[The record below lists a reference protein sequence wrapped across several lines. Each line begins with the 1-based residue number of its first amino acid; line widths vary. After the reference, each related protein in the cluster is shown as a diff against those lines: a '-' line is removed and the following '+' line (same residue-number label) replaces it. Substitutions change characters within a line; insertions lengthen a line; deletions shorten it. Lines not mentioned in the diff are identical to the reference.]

1 MSGEKT
7 GAEVFVRDK
16 ELAWVPARLLEQ
28 SGDKATVSV
37 ASYADELD
45 IEMGGKGAT
54 KWSDKTVNMKDYAE
68 FGKQLPLQNTK
79 ILDDMV
85 DLPYLHEPAI
95 LFNVKA
101 RLKESLPYTRTG
113 DIVIAV
119 NPYTWLTHLY
129 AEKEQLN
136 YANRLVWEKHDMDA
150 RKLVPPHVYEI
161 SALCYRGL
169 AAGGQNQSILVSGES
184 GAGKTETVKICMNHM
199 ASLQRGPVKA
209 TGEVYSSPVVKR
221 IVDSNPI
228 LEAFGNAKTRR
239 NDNSSR
245 FGKYINLQ
253 FARQPSTPGEVDL
266 CNLAGSKCNVYLLE
280 KTRIVGHDEVEGA
293 YHIFYQILN
302 SSDDVKAGLWAGLK
316 GKQCEDYK
324 IVGKLNHVRKI
335 DGMSDAENFEHL
347 TGALKFVGVDGE
359 TYKTMFNAIVSV
371 LVLGNIAFQ
380 QDPADDEKSQVKT
393 KDVLPLVTDLLG
405 IPPEVLELSFTERTM
420 KTRNEEYKV
429 PVKAA
434 AAKDGCNSFAK
445 EIYARSFLWLV
456 REINSATSAEENY
469 EGGGQSDFGI
479 IGLLDIFGFES
490 FPINGFEQ
498 LCINYCNEKLQQK
511 FTKDIF
517 QSVQEEYKYEGI
529 NLDDIKYDDNSD
541 VLDLIEGRGGLLAM
555 LNEECVRPSGNDGAF
570 VSKAVSGNKKSKCL
584 IAEMRMGP
592 LEFGIWH
599 YAGKVIY
606 CADGFIGRNTDSLPV
621 DLKKAALASN
631 NDIVANHLEND
642 AMTKTEAKV
651 TEAPKP
657 AGKGPPRRGK
667 SNLVS
672 DTVWTKFKTQ
682 LNSLMAGLALTSSRY
697 IRCLKPNK
705 FKKAL
710 KMQHLT
716 TIDQLRCAGV
726 VAAVTIS
733 RSAFPNKLD
742 HEGCLDR
749 FKMMKEAGAKEIPDI
764 EEALTD
770 LLDPVLKCREEDGKK
785 AFVIGKTKIYFRA
798 GALEFLENE
807 RAKHLG
813 KWAIYF
819 QKLTRAYLV
828 RKTLGGLRMKSK
840 APNAMRIQS
849 WFRCL
854 VARKECKKRQK
865 KKKMAGKKKKKQVK
879 AAIKLQAVARGFIV
893 RPKFQAKLKEKREKE
908 RLKNEVKDLEDKV
921 REAEMRRMKE
931 VEDAREAAEKEI
943 EAYKAMVAEEK
954 KADKEKQKKSAQQQ
968 TLIDESGKII
978 EYLRKENM
986 KLRNQNDSMRKD
998 FKSLKENN
1006 ARLMEANAS
1015 ASASFTALNDHA
1027 KQLNA
1032 TNAKLIKNVEAY
1044 KQQLEKLKEDL
1055 KTRQSYYLAEAEA
1068 RLAYQKTM
1076 AQIVGTI
1083 QDKCRDAQLTED
1095 VVIMA
1100 LECEAE
1106 AKSER
1111 AALDVA
1117 GKKAAAAPAASAAKK
1132 APAKKAPPPDSDSDD
1147 SDSDDSDSD

>member
-1 MSGEKT
+1 
-7 GAEVFVRDK
+7 
-16 ELAWVPARLLEQ
+16 
-28 SGDKATVSV
+28 
-37 ASYADELD
+37 
-45 IEMGGKGAT
+45 
-54 KWSDKTVNMKDYAE
+54 
-68 FGKQLPLQNTK
+68 
-79 ILDDMV
+79 
-85 DLPYLHEPAI
+85 LHDG
-95 LFNVKA
+95 
-101 RLKESLPYTRTG
+101 LPYTRTG

-129 AEKEQLN
+129 AEKVQLE
-136 YANRLVWEKHDMDA
+136 YADRLVWESHDQDP
-150 RKLVPPHVYEI
+150 RKLVAPHVYEI
-161 SALCYRGL
+161 SALCYKGL
-169 AAGGQNQSILVSGES
+169 AADGKNQSILVSGES
-184 GAGKTETVKICMNHM
+184 GAGKTETVKIAMNHM

-209 TGEVYSSPVVKR
+209 TGEVYTSEVVTR
-221 IVDSNPI
+221 IVDSNPL
-228 LEAFGNAKTRR
+228 LEGFGNAKTRR

-253 FARQPSTPGEVDL
+253 FARQPSTPGQVDV
-266 CNLAGSKCNVYLLE
+266 CSLAGSKCNVYLLE
-280 KTRIVGHDEVEGA
+280 KTRITGHDETEGA

-302 SSDDVKAGLWAGLK
+302 SPDDIKAKLYAGLN
-316 GKQCEDYK
+316 GKSCEDFKY
-324 IVGKLNHVRKI
+324 VGKLNHVRKI
-335 DGMSDAENFEHL
+335 DGMSDAENFEH
-347 TGALKFVGVDGE
+347 TCKALNMVNVKDEMF
-359 TYKTMFNAIVSV
+359 KTLFDAIVSV
-371 LVLGNIAFQ
+371 LILGNIVFEELPGS
-380 QDPADDEKSQVKT
+380 DGERSQVKT
-393 KDVLPLVTDLLG
+393 KDVAKQVGDVVG
-405 IPPEVLELSFTERTM
+405 IPLDILELAFTEKTM

-429 PVKAA
+429 PLKEHL
-434 AAKDGCNSFAK
+434 AKEGCDSFAK
-445 EIYARSFLWLV
+445 EIYSRLFLWLV
-456 REINSATSAEENY
+456 REVNSATSAEENY
-469 EGGGQSDFGI
+469 EGGGRTDFGI
-479 IGLLDIFGFES
+479 VGLLDIFGFES

-517 QSVQEEYKYEGI
+517 MSVQEEYKYEGI
-529 NLDDIKYDDNSD
+529 DLDDIKFDDNSD

-570 VSKAVSGNKKSKCL
+570 VSKAISGNKKSKCL
-584 IAEMRMGP
+584 IADMRMGP
-592 LEFGIWH
+592 MEFGIHH
-599 YAGKVIY
+599 YAGKVNY
-606 CADGFIGRNTDSLPV
+606 NADGFVGRNTDTLPV
-621 DLKKAALASN
+621 DLKKAALAST
-631 NDIVANHLEND
+631 NDIIANHLEND
-642 AMTKTEAKV
+642 SMTKTEMAA
-651 TEAPKP
+651 EAAAPEP
-657 AGKGPPRRGK
+657 AASGKGPPRRGK

-697 IRCLKPNK
+697 IRCLKPNTL
-705 FKKAL
+705 KKAL

-742 HEGCLDR
+742 HIGCLDR
-749 FKMMKEAGAKEIPDI
+749 FKMMKEAGGKEIEDPQAAI
-764 EEALTD
+764 ID
-770 LLDPVLKCREEDGKK
+770 LLDPVLKPREEEGKK
-785 AFVIGKTKIYFRA
+785 AYVLGKTKVYFRA

-813 KWAIYF
+813 KWAIF
-819 QKLTRAYLV
+819 LQKLTRSYFV
-828 RKTLGGLRMKSK
+828 RKQLGGLRMKSK
-840 APNAMRIQS
+840 APNALKIQS

-854 VARKECKKRQK
+854 VAKKECKKKAK
-865 KKKMAGKKKKKQVK
+865 KKKLAGKKKKKQMK
-879 AAIKLQAVARGFIV
+879 ASIKLQAIARGFLV
-893 RPKFQAKLKEKREKE
+893 RPKFQKMLKEKREKE
-908 RLKNEVKDLEDKV
+908 RLKNEVKELEDKV
-921 REAEMRRMKE
+921 RDAEMRRMKE
-931 VEDAREAAEKEI
+931 VEEAREAAEKEI

-1111 AALDVA
+1111 AALDTT
-1117 GKKAAAAPAASAAKK
+1117 KKSAPAAAPAPAASSSSSSKKK
-1132 APAKKAPPPDSDSDD
+1132 AAPPPDSSSDDDSDD
-1147 SDSDDSDSD
+1147 DS

>member
-1 MSGEKT
+1 M
-7 GAEVFVRDK
+7 
-16 ELAWVPARLLEQ
+16 
-28 SGDKATVSV
+28 
-37 ASYADELD
+37 
-45 IEMGGKGAT
+45 
-54 KWSDKTVNMKDYAE
+54 
-68 FGKQLPLQNTK
+68 
-79 ILDDMV
+79 
-85 DLPYLHEPAI
+85 
-95 LFNVKA
+95 
-101 RLKESLPYTRTG
+101 
-113 DIVIAV
+113 
-119 NPYTWLTHLY
+119 THLY
-129 AEKEQLN
+129 EEKSQLL
-136 YANRLVWEKHDMDA
+136 YANKLVWEHHENDP
-150 RKLVPPHVYEI
+150 RKLVPPHVYEV
-161 SALCYRGL
+161 SALCYKGL
-169 AAGGQNQSILVSGES
+169 ATQNINQSILVSGES
-184 GAGKTETVKICMNHM
+184 GAGKTETVKIAMNHM
-199 ASLQRGPVKA
+199 ASLQRGPIKA
-209 TGEVYSSPVVKR
+209 TGEAFSSPVVAR
-221 IVDSNPI
+221 IVDSNPL
-228 LEAFGNAKTRR
+228 LEGFGNAKTRR

-253 FARQPSTPGEVDL
+253 FARQPSVPGRVDV
-266 CNLAGSKCNVYLLE
+266 CALAGSKCNVYLLE
-280 KTRIVGHDEVEGA
+280 KSRIVGHDETEGA

-302 SSDDVKAGLWAGLK
+302 SPDDVKKDLYPKLAGSA
-316 GKQCEDYK
+316 CEDYK
-324 IVGKLNHVRKI
+324 FIGKLNHVRKI
-335 DGMSDAENFEHL
+335 DGMSDAENFQETL
-347 TGALKFVGVDGE
+347 KALKLVDISKENG
-359 TYKTMFNAIVSV
+359 KLATMFNAIISV
-371 LVLGNIAFQ
+371 MILGNLVFEP
-380 QDPADDEKSQVKT
+380 DPNDDEKSRVKT
-393 KDVLPLVTDLLG
+393 KDICAQLSELVG
-405 IPPEVLELSFTERTM
+405 IPPDTMELAFTERTM
-420 KTRNEEYKV
+420 KTRGEEYKV
-429 PVKAA
+429 PLKTSL
-434 AAKDGCNSFAK
+434 AKEGCDAFAK
-445 EIYARSFLWLV
+445 EIYARTFLWLV
-456 REINSATSAEENY
+456 REVNSATSAEENY

-490 FPINGFEQ
+490 FPVNGFEQ

-529 NLDDIKYDDNSD
+529 DLDDIKYDDNSD
-541 VLDLIEGRGGLLAM
+541 VLDLIEARGGLLAM

-570 VSKAVSGNKKSKCL
+570 VSKAISGNKKSKCL

-592 LEFGIWH
+592 MEFGIHH

-606 CADGFIGRNTDSLPV
+606 NADGFVSRNTDTLPI
-621 DLKKAALASN
+621 DLKTAALMASN
-631 NDIVANHLEND
+631 EIIAKHLEND
-642 AMTKTEAKV
+642 SMSKTEAPAS
-651 TEAPKP
+651 EAPAP
-657 AGKGPPRRGK
+657 AGKGPPKRGK
-667 SNLVS
+667 CNLVS

-682 LNSLMAGLALTSSRY
+682 LNSLMSGLALTNSRY
-697 IRCLKPNK
+697 IRCLKPNQ

-742 HEGCLDR
+742 HVSALER
-749 FKMMKEAGAKEIPDI
+749 FKMMDNGTKKQDPDPKI
-764 EEALTD
+764 ALVG
-770 LLDPVLKCREEDGKK
+770 LLDEVLKPREEDGKK
-785 AFVIGKTKIYFRA
+785 AYVIGKSKIYFRA

-807 RAKHLG
+807 RARHLS
-813 KWAIYF
+813 KWALPI
-819 QKLTRAYLV
+819 QKLTRAYFI
-828 RKTLGGLRMKSK
+828 RKQLGGLRMKSK
-840 APNAMRIQS
+840 APNAIKLQQ

-854 VARKECKKRQK
+854 VARKECKRLQK
-865 KKKMAGKKKKKQVK
+865 KKKMASKKKKKQMK
-879 AAIKLQAVARGFIV
+879 AAIRLQAVARGFIV

-908 RLKNEVKDLEDKV
+908 RLKNEVKDLEEKV

-931 VEDAREAAEKEI
+931 VEEAREAAEKEI
-943 EAYKAMVAEEK
+943 EAYKEMVEAEK
-954 KADKEKQKKSAQQQ
+954 KNDKEKKKKSAQQQ

-1111 AALDVA
+1111 AALDVS
-1117 GKKAAAAPAASAAKK
+1117 GKKGAAAAATKA
-1132 APAKKAPPPDSDSDD
+1132 APAKKPAAESDSDDSDD
-1147 SDSDDSDSD
+1147 SDSD

>member
-7 GAEVFVRDK
+7 GAEVFIKDK
-16 ELAWVPARLLEQ
+16 ELAWIPARLLDMTA
-28 SGDKATVSV
+28 DKATVSV
-37 ASYADELD
+37 PSYGDELD
-45 IEMGGKGAT
+45 IEMGGRGAS
-54 KWSDKTVNMKDYAE
+54 KWADATVNLKDYAE
-68 FGKQLPLQNTK
+68 FGKQLPLQNNK

-85 DLPYLHEPAI
+85 DLPYLHEAAI

-101 RLKESLPYTRTG
+101 RLKDALPYTRTG

-129 AEKEQLN
+129 AEDQQLL
-136 YANRLVWEKHDMDA
+136 YANRLVWEKHDQDP
-150 RKLVPPHVYEI
+150 RKLVPPHVYEV

-169 AAGGQNQSILVSGES
+169 AVDGRNQSILVSGES
-184 GAGKTETVKICMNHM
+184 GAGKTETVKIAMNHM

-209 TGEVYSSPVVKR
+209 TGEAYSSPVVKR

-253 FARQPSTPGEVDL
+253 FARQAPQPGEVDI

-302 SSDDVKAGLWAGLK
+302 SPDDIKAGLNPCLK
-316 GKQCEDYK
+316 GSKCEDYK
-324 IVGKLNHVRKI
+324 YVGKLNFVRKI

-347 TGALKFVGVDGE
+347 TNSLGLVGVSGE
-359 TYKTMFNAIVSV
+359 SYQTMFSAIVSV
-371 LVLGNIAFQ
+371 LILGNMSFQ
-380 QDPADDEKSQVKT
+380 DKGGDDEKSEVKST
-393 KDVLPLVTDLLG
+393 DVCKQASDLLG
-405 IPPEVLELSFTERTM
+405 IPMEVLELSFTERTM

-429 PVKAA
+429 PLKHPI
-434 AAKDGCNSFAK
+434 AKEGCDSFAK

-490 FPINGFEQ
+490 FPVNGFEQ

-529 NLDDIKYDDNSD
+529 DLDDIKFDDNSD

-584 IAEMRMGP
+584 LADMRMGP
-592 LEFGIWH
+592 LEFGIHH
-599 YAGKVIY
+599 YAGKVMY
-606 CADGFIGRNTDSLPV
+606 NAGGFVGRNTDSLPV
-621 DLKKAALASN
+621 DLKKCALAST
-631 NDIVANHLEND
+631 NDILANHLEND
-642 AMTKTEAKV
+642 AMTKTESKAAA
-651 TEAPKP
+651 APPP
-657 AGKGPPRRGK
+657 ASGKGAPRRGK

-716 TIDQLRCAGV
+716 TIEQLRCAGV

-742 HEGCLDR
+742 HVGCLER
-749 FKMMKEAGAKEIPDI
+749 FRMMREAGAKEIEDPV
-764 EEALTD
+764 EALND
-770 LLDPVLKCREEDGKK
+770 LLDPVLKGREEDGKK
-785 AFVIGKTKIYFRA
+785 AYVPGKTKVYFRA

-813 KWAIYF
+813 KWAIHF
-819 QKLTRAYLV
+819 QKVTRAYLV
-828 RKTLGGLRMKSK
+828 RKLLGGLRMKSK
-840 APNAMRIQS
+840 APNALRIQQ

-893 RPKFQAKLKEKREKE
+893 RPQFQKKLKEKREKE
-908 RLKNEVKDLEDKV
+908 RLKHEVKDLEDKV

-931 VEDAREAAEKEI
+931 VEEAREAAEKEI
-943 EAYKAMVAEEK
+943 EAYKAMVQEEK
-954 KADKEKQKKSAQQQ
+954 KADKEKSKKAAQQQ

-1044 KQQLEKLKEDL
+1044 KAQLEKLKEDL

-1111 AALDVA
+1111 AALDVG
-1117 GKKAAAAPAASAAKK
+1117 GKKAAAPAPAAAAK
-1132 APAKKAPPPDSDSDD
+1132 KKAPPPPDSSSDDDDSDD
-1147 SDSDDSDSD
+1147 DSD